1 MGRYGN
7 YPTTVE
13 DCLTFRLKSLTENN
27 NTYLTSYGTQR
38 GVTSWSTNGQVHST
52 INIEVIYSEYE
63 AYIIFDYRCNWEP
76 KRYKVN
82 LVNRVSNLGK
92 GLIWFFVCP
101 STGKLCRKL
110 YLNSGY
116 FLHRTAFKS
125 MMYSKQIESKKFR
138 NLSKVFGAYFIRDEV
153 YSELYKKYFKTH
165 YNGKP
170 TKRYLKLKNQI
181 DIVNRF
187 PPDTC
192 ERLLMMWF

>member
-38 GVTSWSTNGQVHST
+38 GVTSWSTNGEVHST
-52 INIEVIYSEYE
+52 INIEVTFTEYE
-63 AYIIFDYRCNWEP
+63 AFIIFDYKSNGEP

-82 LVNRVSNLGK
+82 LECKVSNLGK
-92 GLIWFFVCP
+92 GVIWFFVCP

-138 NLSKVFGAYFIRDEV
+138 SLGKVFEACFITDDV

-165 YNGKP
+165 YKGKP
-170 TKRYLKLKNQI
+170 TKRYLRLKNKI
-181 DIVNRF
+181 DLANSY
-187 PPDTC
+187 PPNM
-192 ERLLMMWF
+192 EEILLMM